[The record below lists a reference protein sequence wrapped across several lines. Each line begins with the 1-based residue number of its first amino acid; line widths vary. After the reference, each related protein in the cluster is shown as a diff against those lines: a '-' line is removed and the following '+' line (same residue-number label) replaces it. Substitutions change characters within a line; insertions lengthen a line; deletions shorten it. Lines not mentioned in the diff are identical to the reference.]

1 MYMCVYKHVGLCM
14 CMHARAHAHKH
25 THLLAEAIFV
35 LRCLL
40 GQRKESSVEH
50 SKNKGLR
57 ILESVASRRETAT
70 EPQFGKQDEKQK
82 GSVLFCL
89 ELLMTL
95 SAGKTQLD
103 SRRLKMRYNDSFY
116 WEKFQ
121 YSVTEQQ
128 KRERQLQERR
138 NNAL

>member
-1 MYMCVYKHVGLCM
+1 M
-14 CMHARAHAHKH
+14 
-25 THLLAEAIFV
+25 
-35 LRCLL
+35 
-40 GQRKESSVEH
+40 GQRKGNSVEH

-70 EPQFGKQDEKQK
+70 EPQFGKQGEEQK

-89 ELLMTL
+89 NLLMTL
-95 SAGKTQLD
+95 SLGKTQLD
-103 SRRLKMRYNDSFY
+103 SRRLKMGYNGSFY